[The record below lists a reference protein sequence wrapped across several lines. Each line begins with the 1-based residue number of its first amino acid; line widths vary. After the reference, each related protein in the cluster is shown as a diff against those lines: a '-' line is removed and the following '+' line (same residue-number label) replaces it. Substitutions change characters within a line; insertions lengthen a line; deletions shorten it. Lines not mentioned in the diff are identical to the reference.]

1 MNTVIP
7 LRILFI
13 NVADAD
19 IGVLL
24 RELRGGGYIPDASV
38 LHDPARLRDMLSD
51 EFQLVVLDSLG
62 QYPRVLA
69 DVVACLQKRQLDIP
83 LLVYSG
89 VDSHE
94 HIVEVMQAG
103 AHDFISASNTA
114 RILPA
119 VQRELGNAQLRAR
132 QREHI
137 VIDSLLHEIDG
148 LILQAYDVVP
158 LVTQICR
165 RIGELFSFGLVW
177 IGSKKHD
184 GSVSVLA
191 SSGARDYLHEME
203 VRWDESHQGK
213 GPVGRAIRANRP
225 VMMRV
230 TDPGFAPWRER
241 AENHGIHSVLALPL
255 VVHGEII
262 GTLALYATQR
272 DAFDELAVT
281 RFSAFSDRVAVALL
295 VTREQQQLR
304 LLSAGM
310 NNAINAMFI
319 TSLDG
324 TIDWCNK
331 ALSIFS
337 GYAVEEMVGHNPR
350 LFESGKHD
358 KVFWQEM
365 WHTVLQGKAWHNDVV
380 NRRKDG
386 SLITVMQNVS
396 PLYNNR
402 GEITHFLSIQQD
414 VSEKKELEREIE
426 YLAYY
431 DALTGLP
438 NRVLFNDRMHHG
450 VSQAKRSK
458 SSLAL
463 LFVDLDGFKKV
474 NDMYG
479 HAAGDRLLKLVAGR
493 LRSCVRESDTVARLA
508 GDEFTVLLR
517 DVTDEAGLKRVA
529 GKILECVARHYD
541 LGGCSVT
548 VTASVGISLFPQ
560 HTTAADKL
568 LVYADEAMYL
578 AKQAG
583 KNNYRFYQQKSDLS
597 RGNTE

>member
-1 MNTVIP
+1 MNTAIP

-13 NVADAD
+13 NVAAAD
-19 IGVLL
+19 TGILL
-24 RELRGGGYIPDASV
+24 RELSSGGYTPDATS
-38 LHDPARLRDMLSD
+38 LRDPARPGEMLSD
-51 EFQLVVLDSLG
+51 EFQLIVLDSLG
-62 QYPRVLA
+62 QYPGVLA
-69 DVVACLQKRQLDIP
+69 DVVAQLQERKLDIP

-119 VQRELGNAQLRAR
+119 VQRELGNARLRAK
-132 QREHI
+132 QREH
-137 VIDSLLHEIDG
+137 VAIDFLLHEIDG
-148 LILQAYDVVP
+148 LILKEYDLVP

-165 RIGELFSFGLVW
+165 RITELFAFKLVW
-177 IGSKKHD
+177 IGSKKRD
-184 GSVSVLA
+184 GLVSVLA
-191 SSGARDYLHEME
+191 SSGAQDYLHNME
-203 VRWDESHQGK
+203 VRWDDSQQGN

-225 VMMRV
+225 VMMQV
-230 TDPGFAPWRER
+230 ADPGFAPWRER
-241 AENHGIHSVLALPL
+241 AERFGMHSVLALPL

-262 GTLALYATQR
+262 GALTLYAAQF
-272 DAFDELAVT
+272 DAFDEPAVE
-281 RFSAFSDRVAVALL
+281 RFSAFADRIAVALL

-319 TSLDG
+319 TGLDG
-324 TIDWCNK
+324 AISWCNK
-331 ALSIFS
+331 AMSIFS
-337 GYAVEEMVGHNPR
+337 GYTADELIGRNPR
-350 LFESGKHD
+350 LFDSGRHD
-358 KVFWQEM
+358 KTFWRKM

-396 PLYNNR
+396 PLYNNL

-414 VSEKKELEREIE
+414 ISEKKELEREIE

-458 SSLAL
+458 SGLAL
-463 LFVDLDGFKKV
+463 LFVDLDGFKKI

-479 HAAGDRLLKLVAGR
+479 HVAGDRLLKLVAGR

-517 DVTDEAGLKRVA
+517 DVADEAGLKRVA
-529 GKILECVARHYD
+529 AKILESVARHYD
-541 LGGCSVT
+541 LGGCTVN
-548 VTASVGISLFPQ
+548 VTASVGISLFPK
-560 HTTAADKL
+560 HATAADKL
-568 LVYADEAMYL
+568 LIYADEAMYL

-583 KNNYRFYQQKSDLS
+583 KNNYRFYQQREELS
-597 RGNTE
+597 